1 MEDASSAT
9 RPVAAE
15 CGTTTHLDS
24 LEEEQDEE
32 AGAATMNNHHRMSSV
47 AHASCEYK
55 IHQACPDKELGLAS
69 HTYLVAA
76 LKKKSHHLKDLP
88 IPAIDQALTPDRF
101 RLSQS
106 DPPNRTSMSG
116 PPDGRA
122 AVKTPLG
129 WTLQGPS
136 RFPKHCL
143 TTAQCFLKWTLSLP
157 FEHFNQIERLR
168 QLDILQY
175 KSEKIVAQSKEDTKT
190 FRMLEEKTVWV
201 EVDSIQRY
209 TTPLLWK
216 INLPL
221 LEAPKDAVLVKTYEE
236 EICKLLI
243 NGYIKIPNTCTE
255 DAKGQVQV
263 AFLAAT
269 SRVAPK
275 RKLSWRHRGILSD
288 QFWICFT
295 QNYLLALQTRH
306 KWQENSEDLKV
317 GSVVMLVDPQSP

>member
-1 MEDASSAT
+1 MSIKSI
-9 RPVAAE
+9 RPAQIRS
-15 CGTTTHLDS
+15 LDWQVTPT
-24 LEEEQDEE
+24 LLQ
-32 AGAATMNNHHRMSSV
+32 
-47 AHASCEYK
+47 
-55 IHQACPDKELGLAS
+55 
-69 HTYLVAA
+69 
-76 LKKKSHHLKDLP
+76 LKDLP

-143 TTAQCFLKWTLSLP
+143 TTAQCFLKWTLSPP

-221 LEAPKDAVLVKTYEE
+221 LEAPKDAVLVKL
-236 EICKLLI
+236 KHM
-243 NGYIKIPNTCTE
+243 
-255 DAKGQVQV
+255 
-263 AFLAAT
+263 
-269 SRVAPK
+269 R
-275 RKLSWRHRGILSD
+275 RKSAS
-288 QFWICFT
+288 
-295 QNYLLALQTRH
+295 
-306 KWQENSEDLKV
+306 S
-317 GSVVMLVDPQSP
+317 S